1 MINIQNLENIYEQ
14 RYIKRKKSII
24 KCAKIAA
31 FVVIAPIIAY
41 LFGSF
46 AFADFNPENWTQN
59 GRINILWIA
68 IVIWWLSLFPLT
80 FSW

>member
-14 RYIKRKKSII
+14 QYIKRKKLII
-24 KCAKIAA
+24 KCAKIVA

-46 AFADFNPENWTQN
+46 AFADFNPANWTQN

-80 FSW
+80 LSW

>member
-14 RYIKRKKSII
+14 RYIKRKKLII
-24 KCAKIAA
+24 KCAKIAS
-31 FVVIAPIIAY
+31 FVIVAPVIAY

-46 AFADFNPENWTQN
+46 AFADFNPSNWTKD
-59 GRINILWIA
+59 GRINMLWIA